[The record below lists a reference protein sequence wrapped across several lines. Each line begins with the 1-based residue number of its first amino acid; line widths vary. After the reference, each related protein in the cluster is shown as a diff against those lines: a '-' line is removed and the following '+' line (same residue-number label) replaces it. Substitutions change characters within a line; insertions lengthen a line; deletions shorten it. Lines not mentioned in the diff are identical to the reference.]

1 MIRLFIKE
9 HLVFLVFQV
18 LLVLF
23 VMLLYWLDGFRNVD
37 TAVYSIVITSILT
50 LTFLGT
56 QFVKKY
62 AFYKKILSVPTVIE
76 GVLQREAQSA
86 EIKQVEIY
94 LQHIYR
100 LYQKEVQLL
109 YARQNRHLQF
119 MNSWVHQMKTP
130 ISVIELMTQGND
142 QVESAG
148 VSEEMDRL
156 KRGLDAVLMNAR
168 LDTFEEDMQIE
179 QIDIKQLVTEVVSN
193 NKRLFIGSHVFPV
206 ISIEE
211 DCMITSD
218 SKWLRFVIA
227 QFITN
232 AIKYTFEENKKVY
245 FETLFE
251 HNQVVL
257 SVRDEGIG
265 IPASDMKRVTKAF
278 FTGEN
283 GRKTGEST
291 GMGLYLA
298 QEICHRLGH
307 ELQIAST
314 VGEGT
319 TVSIIFEQHES
330 TERGELDVDI
340 DARRNNEGL

>member
-1 MIRLFIKE
+1 MRE
-9 HLVFLVFQV
+9 HLIFLIFQF

-23 VMLLYWLDGFRNVD
+23 IMLLYWLDGFRNVD
-37 TAVYSIVITSILT
+37 TAIYSIVISSILT
-50 LTFLGT
+50 ATFLGAL
-56 QFVKKY
+56 FVKKY
-62 AFYKKILSVPTVIE
+62 SFYKKILSVPTKIE
-76 GVLQREAQSA
+76 VVLQKEAQSP

-130 ISVIELMTQGND
+130 ISVLELMTQELD
-142 QVESAG
+142 TVDSRS
-148 VSEEMDRL
+148 VSEETDRL

-179 QIDIKQLVTEVVSN
+179 QVDLRQLVTQVVTE
-193 NKRLFIGSHVFPV
+193 NKRLFIGNHVFPV

-211 DCMITSD
+211 NCIITSD
-218 SKWLRFVIA
+218 TKWLRFVIA
-227 QFITN
+227 QFLTN
-232 AIKYTFEENKKVY
+232 AVKYTFEENKKVY
-245 FETLFE
+245 FEAAIKNDLLIF
-251 HNQVVL
+251 

-265 IPASDMKRVTKAF
+265 IPTSDLKRVTKAF

-283 GRKTGEST
+283 GRKSGEST

-298 QEICHRLGH
+298 QEICNRLGH
-307 ELQIAST
+307 EMSISTT
-314 VGEGT
+314 VGKGT
-319 TVSIIFEQHES
+319 TVSIVFIQQDQEEWSEDH
-330 TERGELDVDI
+330 VDI
-340 DARRNNEGL
+340 NTRRSDESL

>member
-9 HLVFLVFQV
+9 HITFLVFQFLV
-18 LLVLF
+18 VLF

-50 LTFLGT
+50 ITFLGT
-56 QFVKKY
+56 LFVKKY
-62 AFYKKILSVPTVIE
+62 AFYKKILSVPTEIE
-76 GVLQREAQSA
+76 AVLQRESQSA
-86 EIKQVEIY
+86 EIKQVERY

-142 QVESAG
+142 QVDSAG

-179 QIDIKQLVTEVVSN
+179 QIDLKQLVTEVVSS

-206 ISIEE
+206 ITIVEE
-211 DCMITSD
+211 CTITSD
-218 SKWLRFVIA
+218 SKWLKFVIA
-227 QFITN
+227 QFLTN
-232 AIKYTFEENKKVY
+232 AVKYTFEENKKIY
-245 FETLFE
+245 FETVHE
-251 HNQVVL
+251 HNQVIF

-265 IPASDMKRVTKAF
+265 IPASDMKRVTRAF

-298 QEICHRLGH
+298 QEICRKLGH
-307 ELQIAST
+307 EMKITST
-314 VGEGT
+314 VGQGT
-319 TVSIIFEQHES
+319 TVSIVFEQQET
-330 TERGELDVDI
+330 TERGELDVHI
-340 DARRNNEGL
+340 DARRNNEGI